1 MSPFRIVTDETARNK
16 RMFIEWV
23 STVNIALCYSIK
35 VQVEIT
41 TDGVLFYLIIL
52 KMQDIIVLTKP

>member
-1 MSPFRIVTDETARNK
+1 MWPFRIVTDEIARNK

-41 TDGVLFYLIIL
+41 TDGVLFYFNYF
-52 KMQDIIVLTKP
+52 KDEDIIVLTKP

>member
-1 MSPFRIVTDETARNK
+1 MWPFLIVTDETARNK

-23 STVNIALCYSIK
+23 STVYIALSYSTK

-41 TDGVLFYLIIL
+41 TDGVLLYFNYF
-52 KMQDIIVLTKP
+52 KDAGH

>member
-1 MSPFRIVTDETARNK
+1 
-16 RMFIEWV
+16 MFIEWV